1 MEPKIFGLLI
11 AVLFFLISFFLNLLQ
26 RRYSKTRL
34 DRMLMKGDS
43 VVNFLVEVDKDLA
56 KLERDC
62 ILELPERSSPQEL
75 GKAIYV
81 VRNKIESTIANM
93 GEHLRSFRQYRRKGK
108 AQGKKGGQL
117 QKLHKKSSGRWTYR
131 II

>member
-1 MEPKIFGLLI
+1 
-11 AVLFFLISFFLNLLQ
+11 
-26 RRYSKTRL
+26 
-34 DRMLMKGDS
+34 MLMKGDS

-108 AQGKKGGQL
+108 AQGKKGRQL
-117 QKLHKKSSGRWTYR
+117 QKLHKKSSGRWSYR